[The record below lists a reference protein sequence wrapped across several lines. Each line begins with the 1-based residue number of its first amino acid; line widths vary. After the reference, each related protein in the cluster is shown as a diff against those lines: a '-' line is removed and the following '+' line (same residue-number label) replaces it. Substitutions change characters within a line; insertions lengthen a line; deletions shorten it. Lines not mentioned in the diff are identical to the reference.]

1 VFVVADV
8 LNRATSLSPDDIVKA
23 LSGTDMMTMYG
34 RIRFESYAKFQNQTK
49 LPTFVIQ
56 VQKGK
61 FVTVWPKDVATASA
75 VHPTPA
81 WSKR

>member
-1 VFVVADV
+1 MFVVADV
-8 LNRATSLSPDDIVKA
+8 LNRAASLSPDDIVKA

-34 RIRFESYAKFQNQTK
+34 RIRFESYGKFQNQTK

-61 FVTVWPKDVATASA
+61 FATVWPKDVATSPPIY
-75 VHPTPA
+75 PTPA